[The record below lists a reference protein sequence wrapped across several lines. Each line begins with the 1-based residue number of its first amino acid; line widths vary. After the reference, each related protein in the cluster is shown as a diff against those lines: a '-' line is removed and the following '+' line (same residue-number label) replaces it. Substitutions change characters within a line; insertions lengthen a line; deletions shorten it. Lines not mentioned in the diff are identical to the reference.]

1 MLGRLP
7 KSIYIDGTE
16 VKIRTDYRDI
26 LRVFEAF
33 NDPELS
39 DSEKWQVCVV
49 IMLEDISLLYTLNQ
63 EKIMNEIDAFINFGT
78 TDDGKIQSPLLNWE
92 QDEHLIFSAINNV
105 AKQEIRSLDYVHWW
119 TFIGY
124 FNCIGEGLLS
134 QVIHI
139 RSKKSKNKK
148 LDKHEEEF
156 YKDNRKMIDLQPKK
170 LKEEIQNEI
179 DEEKERIKKIIGM
192 R

>member
-7 KSIYIDGTE
+7 KTLLIDDVE
-16 VKIRTDYRDI
+16 IPIRTDYRDI

-33 NDPELS
+33 NDPELT

-49 IMLEDISLLYTLNQ
+49 IMVEDTSLLDNLSP
-63 EKIMNEIDAFINFGT
+63 EKVMNELDRFINFGT
-78 TDDGKIQSPLLNWE
+78 IDDGKIQKPLLNWE
-92 QDEHLIFSAINNV
+92 QDEHLIFSAVNNV
-105 AKQEIRSLDYVHWW
+105 ARNEIRSLDYVHWW

-139 RSKKSKNKK
+139 RSKKSKNEK
-148 LDKHEEEF
+148 LDKHEEKF
-156 YKDNRKMIDLQPKK
+156 YRDNKKMIDLQPKK